1 MCENLHRSV
10 PRYSKMKACTKCKE
24 VKPMSEFWRDRSK
37 KHGFSARC
45 KLCKT
50 KDHNAYRK
58 ANGYDAKRYAKNPTG
73 ERERHLIRKYGVTLT
88 DYQEMY
94 HSQSGCCAIC
104 RKQQER
110 AFDVDHNHATGEVRG
125 LLCTNCNR
133 MLGHAGDSASNLR
146 AAAYYL
152 ESFPKSRRSS

>member
-1 MCENLHRSV
+1 
-10 PRYSKMKACTKCKE
+10 MKTCTKCRE
-24 VKPMSEFWRDRSK
+24 AKPLSEFWHDRSK

-45 KLCKT
+45 KPCKT
-50 KDHNAYRK
+50 KDHNVYRK
-58 ANGYDAKRYAKNPTG
+58 AKGYDAKRYAKNPTR
-73 ERERHLIRKYGVTLT
+73 ERERHLIRKYGVTLA

-94 HSQSGCCAIC
+94 SSQEGRCAIC

-133 MLGHAGDSASNLR
+133 MLGHAGDSAINLR
-146 AAAYYL
+146 AAADYL
-152 ESFPKSRRSS
+152 ESFPKLQRSSSKPASKQSKK

>member
-1 MCENLHRSV
+1 
-10 PRYSKMKACTKCKE
+10 MKACTKCKE

-133 MLGHAGDSASNLR
+133 MFGHAGDSASNLR

-152 ESFPKSRRSS
+152 ESFPKSRRNS